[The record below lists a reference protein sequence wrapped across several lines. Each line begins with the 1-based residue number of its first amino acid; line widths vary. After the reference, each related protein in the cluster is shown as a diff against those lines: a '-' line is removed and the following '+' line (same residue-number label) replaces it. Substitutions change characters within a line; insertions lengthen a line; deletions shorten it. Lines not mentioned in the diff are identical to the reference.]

1 MEKLEWHDY
10 PMAQNFGRYVH
21 SFQQNTWNV
30 TDGQT
35 DWWTDDRLHLCIA
48 SHSGKVSIFSVQ
60 VYLMNN
66 RNNWTQWQWHTP
78 GRFHSMPA
86 ERLSPL
92 SRNKDC
98 SFRGNSGS
106 SNGRPD
112 DTACFFN
119 TEYFWPLNGTAF
131 EEHMGL
137 KEHMADDGECSAS
150 NYDNKLQVNHNIH

>member
-1 MEKLEWHDY
+1 MV
-10 PMAQNFGRYVH
+10 QNFGRYDY
-21 SFQQNTWNV
+21 SFQQNTWMWQMDGR
-30 TDGQT
+30 TDKQHI
-35 DWWTDDRLHLCIA
+35 DKLHLCIA
-48 SHSGKVSIFSVQ
+48 LHSGKVSIFSVQ

-86 ERLSPL
+86 ERLFPL

-119 TEYFWPLNGTAF
+119 TEYFWPLNGTTL
-131 EEHMGL
+131 ED
-137 KEHMADDGECSAS
+137 HMAEKE
-150 NYDNKLQVNHNIH
+150 NVLLQTMTTSCK